1 MKYISS
7 LSTFVCAALV
17 CGCADTNDA
26 TATQEPMTETGSSTE
41 APMSGSSTETA
52 TETATEADES
62 STGAPA
68 EPTTGDM
75 QELYNCDPW
84 AQDCP
89 DGYKCM
95 AYTDDGDYFTGTKC
109 TPVAPNGGVVGDEC
123 YADGG
128 WSTGV
133 DDCALG
139 HACWNINPETS
150 IGGCV
155 ALCTGTMDAYDCPD
169 PADICVFWVPGLAHV
184 CLESCDPFLQN
195 CSSGQIC
202 GPNWA
207 SGGQEF
213 VCYLDWSFE
222 EGQEFDVCES
232 PNTCDAG
239 LICWDSAQ
247 ATECAQDQPCC
258 LSYCD
263 LDDPSC
269 KGENAVCKPF
279 YEPGTAPPQFAN
291 LGICGLPG

>member
-1 MKYISS
+1 MTYLRL

-17 CGCADTNDA
+17 GGCANNNES
-26 TATQEPMTETGSSTE
+26 TATEGSSTGMADTGSSTTDG
-41 APMSGSSTETA
+41 AGTVAETA
-52 TETATEADES
+52 TEGDES
-62 STGAPA
+62 LSTAPV
-68 EPTTGDM
+68 EPTTGDP

-89 DGYKCM
+89 DGFKCM

-109 TPVAPNGGVVGDEC
+109 TPVAPNGGVAGDEC

-139 HACWNINPETS
+139 YACWNINPETS
-150 IGGCV
+150 IGACV
-155 ALCTGTMDAYDCPD
+155 ALCTGTMDAYGCPD
-169 PADICVFWVPGLAHV
+169 PDDICVFWVPGLAHV
-184 CLESCDPFLQN
+184 CLETCDPFLQD
-195 CSSGQIC
+195 CSPGQIC

-207 SGGQEF
+207 SGAQEF

-222 EGQEFDVCES
+222 QGQEFGPCES

-239 LICWDSAQ
+239 LICWDSSKAV
-247 ATECAQDQPCC
+247 ECDQDQPCC

-263 LDDPSC
+263 LDDPVC
-269 KGENAVCKPF
+269 GGENAACQPF
-279 YEPGTAPPQFAN
+279 YEEGTAPPEYAN
-291 LGICGLPG
+291 LGICALPG